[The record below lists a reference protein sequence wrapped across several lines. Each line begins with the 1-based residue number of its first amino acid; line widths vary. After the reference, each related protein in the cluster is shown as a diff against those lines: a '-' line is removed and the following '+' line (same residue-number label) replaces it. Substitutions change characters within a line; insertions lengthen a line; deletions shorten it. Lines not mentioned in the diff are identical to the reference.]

1 MQRRARSATIVMLS
15 FLILLLASGTVI
27 VSTSANAEDEA
38 TVADSPATTSEA
50 RARARLLHE
59 TIHGALQVVHRDF
72 FQEDE
77 SLSIPSKSLEDVFS
91 ELERSHN
98 VELRWLAVNARAM
111 DTDHEPQNE
120 FERVAAKALQSGKN
134 EYESNT
140 PDRFRFVGSIRL
152 SARCLKCHLP
162 LRSDNKDRA
171 AGLVITMPLNGPPK
185 EK

>member
-1 MQRRARSATIVMLS
+1 MIQRRTRFATILMMS
-15 FLILLLASGTVI
+15 FLPLASGKVL
-27 VSTSANAEDEA
+27 VCTSSNAADEA
-38 TVADSPATTSEA
+38 TVAECPATTSEA

-72 FQEDE
+72 FREDE
-77 SLSIPSKSLEDVFS
+77 ALAIPSKSLEDVFS

-120 FERVAAKALQSGKN
+120 FERDAVKVLQSGKT
-134 EYESNT
+134 EYESVT

-152 SARCLKCHLP
+152 SARCLTCHLP
-162 LRSDNKDRA
+162 LRSDNEDRA
-171 AGLVITMPLNGPPK
+171 AGLVITMSLKGPPK
-185 EK
+185 EN